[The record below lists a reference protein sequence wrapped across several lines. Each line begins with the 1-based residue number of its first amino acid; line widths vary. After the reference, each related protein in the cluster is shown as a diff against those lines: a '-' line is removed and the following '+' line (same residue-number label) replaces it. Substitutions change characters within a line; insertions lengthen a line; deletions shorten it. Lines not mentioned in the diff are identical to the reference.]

1 MYVIGTAGHVDHG
14 KSTLVAAL
22 TGIDPDRLKEEKDR
36 EMTIDL
42 GFAWLKLTDEIEIGI
57 IDVPGHRDFIEN
69 MLAGVGGIDTV
80 IFVIAADEG
89 VMAQTRE
96 HLAII
101 DLLQIKSGV
110 IALTKSDLISDPE
123 WFDLLEEDIRETVKD
138 TVLAE
143 APIVRVSAK
152 TGFGLQELK
161 ELLVDR
167 LKILPGKPDL
177 GRPRLPVDRVFSIAG
192 FGTVL
197 TGTLLDGHLNTGDEV
212 VVLPANHK
220 GRVRTIQNHK
230 RKAQSAYPGSRTAVN
245 ISGVDVQ
252 QVKRGDI
259 LVTPGHYELTNRLDV
274 QFRLLK
280 DASMPLEHNTHLKL
294 YLGSAEIPVRSRLI
308 GSEKLLPGDTG
319 WLQLE
324 LESNVVAVRG
334 DHYILRRPS
343 PGETLGGG
351 IVLNTRSPRRY
362 KRFSS
367 EVIKQYETF
376 LEGTPAEMFLHAL
389 DRLQFA
395 SVSEV
400 ISNANLAKTQTD
412 EILAELEKDHLIMP
426 LEKDGAISYSSL
438 ITSSAHWNAI
448 KKNAELLL
456 GSYHQQFKL
465 RPGMAREEF
474 KSRLGFQQKIFNL
487 VLSNLISQSVISEDG
502 AVLKLPGHE
511 IIFTPAQKARADD
524 LLGKFAAEPYAP
536 PSVKECEAM
545 VGEALLSGL
554 IETGQLIQ
562 VADDVLFRKHDY
574 DEIYAEIIQKLQ
586 NGEQVTVAVF
596 RDHYHT
602 SRKYALGF
610 LEYLDR
616 IGVTERDGD
625 NRRLRKSSHR

>member
-80 IFVIAADEG
+80 VFVIAADEG

-123 WFDLLEEDIRETVKD
+123 WFDLLEEDIWKTVKD
-138 TVLAE
+138 TVLAD

-161 ELLVDR
+161 EQLVDR
-167 LKILPGKPDL
+167 FKLLPGKPDL
-177 GRPRLPVDRVFSIAG
+177 GKPRLPVDRVFSIAG

-197 TGTLLDGHLNTGDEV
+197 TGTLLDGQLNTGDEV
-212 VVLPANHK
+212 VILPANLK
-220 GRVRTIQNHK
+220 GRVRTLQNHK
-230 RKAQSAYPGSRTAVN
+230 RKEQSAHPGSRTAVN

-308 GSEKLLPGDTG
+308 GSEKLLPGETG

-324 LESNVVAVRG
+324 LESDVVAVRG

-362 KRFSS
+362 KRFSP
-367 EVIKQYETF
+367 EVIKQYQTF

-400 ISNANLAKTQTD
+400 ISKANLIKGQTD
-412 EILAELEKDHLIMP
+412 EILAELENDHLIMS
-426 LEKDGAISYSSL
+426 LEKNGTVSNSS
-438 ITSSAHWNAI
+438 IVTTSAHWNSI
-448 KKNAELLL
+448 KKNVELLL
-456 GSYHQQFKL
+456 GSYHQQYRL
-465 RPGMAREEF
+465 RRGMAREEF

-487 VLSNLISQSVISEDG
+487 VLANLIMQGILCEKG
-502 AVLKLPGHE
+502 AIVKLPGHE
-511 IIFTPAQKARADD
+511 ITFSPAQKARVDT
-524 LLGKFAAEPYAP
+524 LLEKFTAEPYAP
-536 PSVKECEAM
+536 PSVKECEAI
-545 VGEALLSGL
+545 VGEELLSGL
-554 IETGQLIQ
+554 VESGLLIQ
-562 VADDVLFRKHDY
+562 VADDVLFSKNNY
-574 DEIYAEIIQKLQ
+574 DEMYADITQQLQK
-586 NGEQVTVAVF
+586 GEQVTVAGF
-596 RDHYHT
+596 RDKFHT

-625 NRRLRKSSHR
+625 IRRLRKSSHR